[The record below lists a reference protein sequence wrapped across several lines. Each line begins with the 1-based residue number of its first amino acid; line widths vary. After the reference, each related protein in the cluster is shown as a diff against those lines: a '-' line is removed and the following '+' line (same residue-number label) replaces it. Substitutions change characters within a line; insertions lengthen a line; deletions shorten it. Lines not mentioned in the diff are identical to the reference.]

1 MAIKNNF
8 KSINYDYKNRTIR
21 QKINNQYIE
30 NGSFYAFLPN
40 TLEKYNNRFG
50 KKIGCYEMDIWKLI
64 EIDDFDQLNLCKI
77 LMKNY
82 ILKNVK

>member
-1 MAIKNNF
+1 MEDDVF
-8 KSINYDYKNRTIR
+8 
-21 QKINNQYIE
+21 
-30 NGSFYAFLPN
+30 P
-40 TLEKYNNRFG
+40 LEKYNNRFW